1 MQDLRRKRPRGR
13 WMYGMAQ
20 SDSKSKPAGPIVL
33 GWREYVAFPQWGIA
47 ALLTKIDTGAKTS
60 ALHVADVVDRADG
73 VVMFDV
79 VLSRKRPDRTVRVE
93 SPKVR
98 TSRVRSSNGQLQ
110 NRPVVLAQIN
120 IGGITKTIE
129 VSLVERSNML
139 CRMLLGRTAL
149 GPEFLVDAGRT
160 FIHGKLADLK
170 RKAG

>member
-1 MQDLRRKRPRGR
+1 
-13 WMYGMAQ
+13 MYGMAQ
-20 SDSKSKPAGPIVL
+20 PDSKSKPAGPIVL
-33 GWREYVAFPQWGIA
+33 GWREYVAFPQWGID

-60 ALHVADVVDRADG
+60 ALHVADIVDRADG
-73 VVMFDV
+73 VVSFDV

-110 NRPVVLAQIN
+110 NRPVVLAQIS

-129 VSLVERSNML
+129 VSLVERSHML
-139 CRMLLGRTAL
+139 CRMLLGRSAL
-149 GPEFLVDAGRT
+149 GTEFLVDAGRT
-160 FIHGKLADLK
+160 FIHGKRADLK

>member
-1 MQDLRRKRPRGR
+1 MWALRRWHAHGR
-13 WMYGMAQ
+13 WMYGMAH
-20 SDSKSKPAGPIVL
+20 SDSKSNPTGPIVV
-33 GWREYVAFPQWGIA
+33 GWREYVAFPQWGID

-60 ALHVADVVDRADG
+60 ALHVADIVDRADG
-73 VVMFDV
+73 VVIFDV
-79 VLSRKRPDRTVRVE
+79 VLSRRHPDRTVRVE

-98 TSRVRSSNGQLQ
+98 TSRVRSSNGQMQ
-110 NRPVVLAQIN
+110 NRPVVLAQIS
-120 IGGITKTIE
+120 IAGITRDIE

-139 CRMLLGRTAL
+139 CRMLMGRTAL